1 MSAAGRAEAEGGCAV
16 RGGAEPAEGRFA
28 DVAGAVLVGG
38 TSTRMGTDK
47 SRLELGGVPLAV
59 RTARILA
66 SLCEDVI
73 WVGGAPPAGAPGR
86 AAPDPPGTA
95 SSLRGLVG
103 ALEAARAPR
112 VLVVATDLPG
122 LSAELLLA
130 LVALPEADVALPE
143 TDAGPEPLCALY
155 AREIV
160 LPLARER
167 LAAERLAL
175 RDLLASLRTSA
186 LAGDALRAFDPEGA
200 VLANAN
206 TPADWARAQAR
217 AGLGER

>member
-1 MSAAGRAEAEGGCAV
+1 VWDGAPGGTGEGC
-16 RGGAEPAEGRFA
+16 FA

-38 TSTRMGTDK
+38 ASTRMGTDK
-47 SRLELGGVPLAV
+47 ARLELGGVPLAV

-66 SLCEDVI
+66 SLCADVI
-73 WVGGAPPAGAPGR
+73 WVGGAPPRGAPGR
-86 AAPDPPGTA
+86 AAADPPGTP

-122 LSAELLLA
+122 LSADLLLA
-130 LVALPEADVALPE
+130 LLALPEADVALPQ

-155 AREIV
+155 ARDAV
-160 LPLARER
+160 LPKARGH
-167 LAAERLAL
+167 LAAGRLAL
-175 RDLLASLRTSA
+175 RELLAELRISP
-186 LAGDALRAFDPEGA
+186 LAGDALRSFDPDGA

-206 TPADWARAQAR
+206 TPAEWERARAR
-217 AGLGER
+217 AEAAGR